1 MPNKTLFTKPWG
13 GGFLRHPTLIHG
25 FMDLIWKIKSAKPRR
40 AKVAESS
47 AVTGNLD
54 KTLLDKNNS

>member
-1 MPNKTLFTKPWG
+1 MFTNPWV
-13 GGFLRHPTLIHG
+13 GGFLKKSTLIHG
-25 FMDLIWKIKSAKPRR
+25 FMDLIWKVKSAKPKRE
-40 AKVAESS
+40 KVAELS